1 MKTRSR
7 LLWPIIAVLTAA
19 STACL
24 LLGFGWAVKDM
35 LYPSTAAVTPGR
47 TEQPEASG
55 ALPLEK
61 AKEIRIVAFGD
72 SLTKGTGDMSGEGY
86 VKLTAAALQE
96 KLGKPVR
103 IINNLA
109 INGMLTSELSKK
121 LEPGSGYRQ
130 AIKGANLIL
139 FTIGG
144 NDLFQSARAANK
156 GRPMSALQIASIMT
170 ALTKTMDD
178 FEKIVNA
185 VGTINPD
192 AIIVYIGLYNP
203 FYDVEQLRNGSLEVQ
218 QWNMNAYTILHKHPN
233 MMMIPTFDLFERQIG
248 KRLSEDHFH
257 PNHEGYKQIAE
268 RIVSGLE

>member
-72 SLTKGTGDMSGEGY
+72 SLTKGTGDTSGEGY
-86 VKLTAAALQE
+86 VKLTAAGLQE

-103 IINNLA
+103 IVNNLA

-121 LEPGSGYRQ
+121 LDLGSGYRQ
-130 AIKGANLIL
+130 AISGANLIL

-144 NDLFQSARAANK
+144 NDLF
-156 GRPMSALQIASIMT
+156 
-170 ALTKTMDD
+170 
-178 FEKIVNA
+178 
-185 VGTINPD
+185 
-192 AIIVYIGLYNP
+192 
-203 FYDVEQLRNGSLEVQ
+203 
-218 QWNMNAYTILHKHPN
+218 
-233 MMMIPTFDLFERQIG
+233 
-248 KRLSEDHFH
+248 
-257 PNHEGYKQIAE
+257 
-268 RIVSGLE
+268 